1 MFILFVLNGKN
12 VMFDVD
18 LLMFVFWVICEY
30 VGLIGMKFGCGMV
43 QCGVCMVYFEGQV
56 VCLCVLLFVGI
67 VGKYVMM
74 IEGLQSK
81 FVQVVQVVWVKL
93 QVL

>member
-1 MFILFVLNGKN
+1 MLGFFYGDNNMFILFVLNGKN

-43 QCGVCMVYFEGQV
+43 
-56 VCLCVLLFVGI
+56 
-67 VGKYVMM
+67 
-74 IEGLQSK
+74 
-81 FVQVVQVVWVKL
+81 
-93 QVL
+93 